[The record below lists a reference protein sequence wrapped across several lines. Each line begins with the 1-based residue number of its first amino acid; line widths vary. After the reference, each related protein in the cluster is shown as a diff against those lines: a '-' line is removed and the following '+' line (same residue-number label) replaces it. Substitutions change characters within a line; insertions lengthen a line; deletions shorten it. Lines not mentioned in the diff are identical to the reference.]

1 MVMPFSD
8 LLQLLIGGLT
18 IGSIYGLVAV
28 GFHIVFIATGVINF
42 ATGEQV
48 VLGGLLAVLFTT
60 VLKADLVTSF
70 VLVALSAAF
79 LGLIIER
86 LVVRPTI
93 KISEISVIIAT
104 IALSII
110 IQNVDVLIWG
120 KEHISFPPFS
130 KGDPVVFGGA
140 VISLHNFWVI
150 GLTALIV
157 IVLKLFFD
165 YTFWGKVIKGS
176 ANNMTAARIV
186 GVNTKWV
193 IAGTF
198 ALSSM
203 ITAFAG
209 IIVAPI
215 TYAGGTLGTM
225 LALKG
230 FIAAILGGITSTNA
244 VVFGGVL
251 LGILEMLIAGF
262 ISSGYRDAI
271 AIFILMVVLIIR
283 PKGLFTFGE
292 KAQ

>member
-1 MVMPFSD
+1 MPFSD
-8 LLQLLIGGLT
+8 ILQLFIGGIT
-18 IGSIYGLVAV
+18 IGCIYGLVAV

-60 VLKADLVTSF
+60 VLKVG
-70 VLVALSAAF
+70 LVASFFLVAMAAAL
-79 LGLIIER
+79 LGILIER
-86 LVVRPTI
+86 FVVRPTI
-93 KISEISVIIAT
+93 RTSELSVIIAT

-110 IQNVDVLIWG
+110 IQNGDVLVWG
-120 KEHISFPPFS
+120 KEHIAFPPFTR
-130 KGDPVVFGGA
+130 GEPFILGGA
-140 VISLHNFWVI
+140 VISQQNLWI
-150 GLTALIV
+150 MGLTGIVV

-176 ANNMTAARIV
+176 ANNITAARIV
-186 GVNTKWV
+186 GINTRWV

-244 VVFGGVL
+244 VVLGGIL
-251 LGILEMLIAGF
+251 LGVLEMLIAGF

-292 KAQ
+292 NSQ

>member
-1 MVMPFSD
+1 MPFSD

-18 IGSIYGLVAV
+18 IGSIYGLVAM
-28 GFHIVFIATGVINF
+28 GFHIVFIATGAINF

-60 VLKADLVTSF
+60 VLKVDLVMCF
-70 VLVALSAAF
+70 VLVAVSAAF

-93 KISEISVIIAT
+93 KISEMSVIIAT

-130 KGDPVVFGGA
+130 KGAPVFFGGA

-165 YTFWGKVIKGS
+165 YTFWGKVIKGT

-215 TYAGGTLGTM
+215 TYAGGTIGTM

-244 VVFGGVL
+244 VVLGGVL

-283 PKGLFTFGE
+283 PKGLFTFGA

>member
-1 MVMPFSD
+1 M
-8 LLQLLIGGLT
+8 
-18 IGSIYGLVAV
+18 AV

-60 VLKADLVTSF
+60 VVQVDLFTSF
-70 VLVALSAAF
+70 FLVAIAAAV
-79 LGLIIER
+79 LGVLIER

-93 KISEISVIIAT
+93 KTSEISVIIAT

-110 IQNVDVLIWG
+110 IQNIDVLIWG
-120 KEHISFPPFS
+120 KEHISFPPFT
-130 KGDPVVFGGA
+130 KGEPFILGGA
-140 VISLHNFWVI
+140 VISLQNIWII
-150 GLTALIV
+150 GLTALMV
-157 IVLKLFFD
+157 VVLKLFFD

-186 GVNTKWV
+186 GINTRWV
-193 IAGTF
+193 IAGAF
-198 ALSSM
+198 ALSSV

-215 TYAGGTLGTM
+215 TYAGGTIGTM

-251 LGILEMLIAGF
+251 LGVLEMLIAGF

>member
-1 MVMPFSD
+1 MPLSD
-8 LLQLLIGGLT
+8 LLQLLIGGVT
-18 IGSIYGLVAV
+18 IGAIYGLVAV

-48 VLGGLLAVLFTT
+48 VLGGLLAVFFTT
-60 VLKADLVTSF
+60 VLKLDLVTSF
-70 VLVALSAAF
+70 LLVAVSAAF
-79 LGLIIER
+79 VGLMIER
-86 LVVRPTI
+86 LIVRPTL

-110 IQNVDVLIWG
+110 IHNVDVLIWG
-120 KEHISFPPFS
+120 KENISFPPFS
-130 KGDPVVFGGA
+130 KGAPIVLGGA

-150 GLTALIV
+150 GLTALIML
-157 IVLKLFFD
+157 VLKLFFD
-165 YTFWGKVIKGS
+165 YTFWGKVIKGA

-215 TYAGGTLGTM
+215 TYAGGTIGTM

-292 KAQ
+292 KAL